1 MNDED
6 VTKKQFLN
14 EEDGIHNVENSDVV
28 KHILFSLVN
37 VAGDKTSEDYA
48 WLIVKNLLKELKG
61 TYAFLRFIQIGDL
74 EDLENTIDDITVMS
88 DMNHI
93 SPMELGKAIQ
103 SIIDVFRARMG
114 NKAGYFFIQ
123 EFKNDL
129 GEDYY
134 SIIKKM
140 GVDLRLIDLQNE
152 LSGFDSREYKIKDE
166 SDANIAFIEKTNN

>member
-14 EEDGIHNVENSDVV
+14 EEDGIHNVGNSDVI

-37 VAGDKTSEDYA
+37 VASDKTSEDYA

-74 EDLENTIDDITVMS
+74 EDLGNTNDDITVMS
-88 DMNHI
+88 GMERI
-93 SPMELGKAIQ
+93 SPMQLGKAIQ
-103 SIIDVFRARMG
+103 SIIDVFRTRMG

-129 GEDYY
+129 GEDYH
-134 SIIKKM
+134 SIIKKI

-152 LSGFDSREYKIKDE
+152 LSGFDTREYKIKDD
-166 SDANIAFIEKTNN
+166 SDSNIAFIEKTNN